1 MKTLTTSEYQ
11 NLLKQLATAFSSKIL
26 HYHWSFHFLFFGEE
40 VNIPRNFSR
49 NVTNG
54 FSAIKTLMLCF
65 IIPITENLKMITD
78 EIENPTVWKNNYN
91 SILNQIQIEFGRYAS
106 DHSTKDTLEKSQ
118 TSIKVYLQTLI
129 YKPVENIVK
138 EKWR

>member
-1 MKTLTTSEYQ
+1 
-11 NLLKQLATAFSSKIL
+11 
-26 HYHWSFHFLFFGEE
+26 
-40 VNIPRNFSR
+40 
-49 NVTNG
+49 
-54 FSAIKTLMLCF
+54 MLCF
-65 IIPITENLKMITD
+65 IIPITENVKMTETKMIID
-78 EIENPTVWKNNYN
+78 EIENTTVWKNNYN
-91 SILNQIQIEFGRYAS
+91 GILNQIQIEFGRYAL